1 MNKGR
6 IQQVIDSMDP
16 LQAAAEMADA
26 AKKLFSILGED
37 ALGDFLTNLI
47 GNGGQDKLS
56 GLVYL

>member
-1 MNKGR
+1 MNKGK

-37 ALGDFLTNLI
+37 ALRDFLTNLI